1 LTLGIPLAD
10 GSWFELR
17 FGGVAA
23 MLERS
28 RFLVGD
34 AAWEKVAPLLPG
46 KASDPGATARD
57 NRLFL
62 EAVLWRVR
70 TGVPWR
76 DLPGAFGKWNSVFQR
91 FRRWVKGGVFE
102 RVFQC
107 LSGEPDFEYALVD
120 GTIVTAHQKASGA
133 KGGPGTR
140 PSAARAAA

>member
-1 LTLGIPLAD
+1 MAGMDQAPFVVSDAV
-10 GSWFELR
+10 WAK
-17 FGGVAA
+17 VAA
-23 MLERS
+23 
-28 RFLVGD
+28 
-34 AAWEKVAPLLPG
+34 LLPG
-46 KASDPGATARD
+46 KATGPGATGKD

-76 DLPGAFGKWNSVFQR
+76 DLPSGFGNWNGVFQR

-102 RVFQC
+102 RVLAC
-107 LSGEPDFEYALVD
+107 LSDEPDFEYALVD